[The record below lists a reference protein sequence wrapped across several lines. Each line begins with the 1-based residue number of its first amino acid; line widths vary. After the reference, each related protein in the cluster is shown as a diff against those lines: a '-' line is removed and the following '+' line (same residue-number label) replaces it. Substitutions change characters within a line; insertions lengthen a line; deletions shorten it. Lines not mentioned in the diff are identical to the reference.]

1 MNVFL
6 EALLVGLFFL
16 PVYWI
21 AEKAGYSKWITLF
34 LAGALFHLLAEVTG
48 VNHAYVVSKTG

>member
-34 LAGALFHLLAEVTG
+34 LSGVLFHLLAEVSG
-48 VNHAYVVSKTG
+48 INHAYVLSKTG

>member
-6 EALLVGLFFL
+6 EALIVGLFFL

-21 AEKAGYSKWITLF
+21 TEKAGLTKWVTLF
-34 LAGALFHLLAEVTG
+34 LSGVLFHLLAEVSG

>member
-1 MNVFL
+1 MFL

-48 VNHAYVVSKTG
+48 INRAYVVSKTG

>member
-1 MNVFL
+1 VFL

-48 VNHAYVVSKTG
+48 VNRAYVVSKTG

>member
-6 EALLVGLFFL
+6 EALIVGVFFL

-21 AEKAGYSKWITLF
+21 TEKAGYSKWITLF
-34 LAGALFHLLAEVTG
+34 LSGVVFHLLAEVSGIT
-48 VNHAYVVSKTG
+48 HAYDLSKR

>member
-6 EALLVGLFFL
+6 EALIVGIFFL

-21 AEKAGYSKWITLF
+21 TEKAGLTKWVTLF
-34 LAGALFHLLAEVTG
+34 LSGVLFHLLAEVSG
-48 VNHAYVVSKTG
+48 VNHAYVLSKR

>member
-6 EALLVGLFFL
+6 EALIVGLFFL

-48 VNHAYVVSKTG
+48 INRAYVLSKRG

>member
-6 EALLVGLFFL
+6 EALIVGLFFL

-21 AEKAGYSKWITLF
+21 TEKAGLSKWVTLF
-34 LAGALFHLLAEVTG
+34 LSGVLFHLLAEVSG
-48 VNHAYVVSKTG
+48 VNHAYVLSKR

>member
-6 EALLVGLFFL
+6 EALLVGLFLL

-34 LAGALFHLLAEVTG
+34 LSGVLFHLVADFSG
-48 VNHAYVVSKTG
+48 INHAYVLSKRG

>member
-6 EALLVGLFFL
+6 EALIVGLFFL

-21 AEKAGYSKWITLF
+21 AEKAGYSKWMTLF

>member
-1 MNVFL
+1 MNVLF
-6 EALLVGLFFL
+6 EAVLVGLFFL

-21 AEKAGYSKWITLF
+21 AEKFGYSKWVTLF

-48 VNHAYVVSKTG
+48 VNRAYVQTKK

>member
-6 EALLVGLFFL
+6 EALIVGVFFL

-21 AEKAGYSKWITLF
+21 TEKAGYSKWITLF
-34 LAGALFHLLAEVTG
+34 LSGVVFHLLAEVSG
-48 VNHAYVVSKTG
+48 INHAYVLSKR

>member
-6 EALLVGLFFL
+6 EALIVGIFFL
-16 PVYWI
+16 PVYWVT
-21 AEKAGYSKWITLF
+21 EKAGFTKWITLF
-34 LAGALFHLLAEVTG
+34 LAGVLFHLVAEVTG

>member
-16 PVYWI
+16 PVYWVT
-21 AEKAGYSKWITLF
+21 EKAGFTKWITLF
-34 LAGALFHLLAEVTG
+34 LAGVLFHLVAEVTG

>member
-1 MNVFL
+1 VFL
-6 EALLVGLFFL
+6 EALIVGVFFL

-34 LAGALFHLLAEVTG
+34 LSGVLFHLLAVVSG
-48 VNHAYVVSKTG
+48 INHAYVLSKTG

>member
-16 PVYWI
+16 PVYWVV
-21 AEKAGYSKWITLF
+21 EKAGFSKWVTLF
-34 LAGALFHLLAEVTG
+34 AAGFVFHLVAEVTG
-48 VNHAYVVSKTG
+48 VNRAYVLTKV

>member
-6 EALLVGLFFL
+6 EALIVGVFFL

-21 AEKAGYSKWITLF
+21 TEKAGYSKWITLF
-34 LAGALFHLLAEVTG
+34 LSGVLFHLLAEVTG
-48 VNHAYVVSKTG
+48 VNHAYVLSKRG

>member
-6 EALLVGLFFL
+6 EALIVGVFFL

-21 AEKAGYSKWITLF
+21 TEKAGYSKWITLF
-34 LAGALFHLLAEVTG
+34 LSGVLFHLVAEVTG
-48 VNHAYVVSKTG
+48 VNHAYVLSKRG

>member
-6 EALLVGLFFL
+6 EALIVGVFFL
-16 PVYWI
+16 PVYWVT
-21 AEKAGYSKWITLF
+21 EKAGFTKWITLF
-34 LAGALFHLLAEVTG
+34 LAGVLFHLVAEVTG

>member
-6 EALLVGLFFL
+6 EALIVGVFFL

-34 LAGALFHLLAEVTG
+34 LSGVLFHLLAEVSG
-48 VNHAYVVSKTG
+48 INHAYVLSKTG

>member
-21 AEKAGYSKWITLF
+21 TEKARFSKWITLF
-34 LAGALFHLLAEVTG
+34 LSGVLFHLLAEVTG
-48 VNHAYVVSKTG
+48 VNRAYVLTKQ

>member
-6 EALLVGLFFL
+6 EALIVGVFFL

-21 AEKAGYSKWITLF
+21 TEKAGYSKWITLF
-34 LAGALFHLLAEVTG
+34 LSGVLFHLLAEVTG
-48 VNHAYVVSKTG
+48 VNHAYVLTKTK

>member
-34 LAGALFHLLAEVTG
+34 LAGALFHLLAEVSG

>member
-21 AEKAGYSKWITLF
+21 TEKARFSKWITLF
-34 LAGALFHLLAEVTG
+34 LSGVLFHLLAEVTG
-48 VNHAYVVSKTG
+48 VNNAYVLTKTG

>member
-21 AEKAGYSKWITLF
+21 TEKARFSKWITLF
-34 LAGALFHLLAEVTG
+34 LSGVLFHLLAEVTG
-48 VNHAYVVSKTG
+48 VNHAYVLTKTG

>member
-6 EALLVGLFFL
+6 EALLVGLFLL

-21 AEKAGYSKWITLF
+21 TEKARFSKWITLF
-34 LAGALFHLLAEVTG
+34 LSGVLFHLLAEVTG
-48 VNHAYVVSKTG
+48 VNRAYVLTKQ

>member
-6 EALLVGLFFL
+6 EALLVGLFLL

-21 AEKAGYSKWITLF
+21 TEKARFSKWVTIF
-34 LAGALFHLLAEVTG
+34 LSGVLFHLLADVSG
-48 VNHAYVVSKTG
+48 LNRAYVLTKQ

>member
-6 EALLVGLFFL
+6 EALIVGLFFL

-21 AEKAGYSKWITLF
+21 AEKAGYSKWMTLF

-48 VNHAYVVSKTG
+48 VNHAYVVSKIG